1 MQNPSGTPKPNLPQP
16 YGTPDA
22 SLVVFAGD
30 PSGRHAAPL
39 NTLTDGT
46 PVVAAGMVLN
56 IREHGTIDAPRATL
70 QLVNDFGQA
79 TYAAADTDVLTEYS
93 MCLLD
98 GVEVSLHG
106 IARRPFEGDA
116 ELDDPRTNY
125 VQIVRVEPLFG

>member
-1 MQNPSGTPKPNLPQP
+1 MSNATGPQDRNTPGPTA

-30 PSGRHAAPL
+30 KDSGRYAAPL

-46 PVVAAGMVLN
+46 RVIAAGIVTEA
-56 IREHGTIDAPRATL
+56 REHGSIESPRATL

-79 TYAAADTDVLTEYS
+79 TYAAADTDTLTEYS
-93 MCLLD
+93 LWLMD

-106 IARRPFEGDA
+106 IARQPFPEDK
-116 ELDDPRTNY
+116 RSTY
-125 VQIVRVEPLFG
+125 IQIVRVEPLFA